1 MANLS
6 KPCLVNVVEQL
17 FLHVDKINDPKGS
30 RVPLEDLAA
39 HLRLPNHRYLAL
51 FFHDLLHVSA
61 PARKTLNRW
70 IEAKLQ
76 RGGISSTRDGSTAKC
91 KGKAKAKA
99 KAKQEVDFHDMY
111 LAILEER
118 RARLGQAA
126 SDMSHTVFAYASL
139 SPDLAF
145 EPADITAAF
154 NKDLELHGGAGL
166 DAVIEEEEAH
176 PDGGGFEHE
185 DDDMPEGGEEQDE
198 EDELNLLPGEYQED
212 TVDGSKPAANNSTPP
227 VPAASAGSER
237 AGENRAL
244 ESPRSDRAPHHF
256 NKDASL
262 LLGESSFSAHRVP
275 KQGGAGQHQSI
286 GPGPGPRGRLSD
298 SFGMAFSD
306 PAPLPPRPPRSHL
319 HAPTSTRGTR
329 SAPNATPPPPPPLES
344 SALSRKRAR
353 SAAQSGVFQAKDPN
367 GEPSQQ
373 SGAVWRGGGGASFSS
388 RSSASAAEA
397 GEAPVKKRAR
407 LGTTTVSAAL
417 ATQSQLQTR
426 LLGSSSS
433 TGATGSTLS
442 SSLDILAKKGL
453 RSLKPGRRLCD
464 EVINAILGRL
474 STPNIGVLSSS
485 AIEAPERPGE
495 NVQQCFSTKATVLF
509 PENRNG
515 KHWRLWRWLSADR
528 RLELYD
534 SLSSGDVAFT
544 SLTCTQAAR
553 ALMLIS
559 KAYAAN
565 SEPLDPD
572 DVSLVRVPCAQQDN
586 SNDCG
591 VYAIVFATS
600 LASPLAM
607 TKSPLSRALSDDA
620 AAAVAGASFGNAR
633 SANQNNDNDPQTRPQ
648 GQDDAVEIVFL
659 PQHPCD
665 VKADIFRQQIS
676 WSLFSGTA
684 ATLPH
689 LAEDP
694 LSVVEIC
701 HLSTYHSSLSST
713 TARLMASSGLQKTT
727 TTTRT
732 TQAPPSSFSAACI
745 AHAES
750 AAQESWARLQYGG
763 HVFAAQQLHRQH
775 CAEVQA
781 ALASDARARN
791 AKGALAKLREAAG
804 TFEFLG
810 RPDVDGEAK
819 ARVRDAAAQAGLA
832 WARCVAWI
840 LLAHR
845 CAQRGPGSLV
855 LVFPGGGRG
864 RDG

>member
-1 MANLS
+1 
-6 KPCLVNVVEQL
+6 
-17 FLHVDKINDPKGS
+17 
-30 RVPLEDLAA
+30 
-39 HLRLPNHRYLAL
+39 
-51 FFHDLLHVSA
+51 
-61 PARKTLNRW
+61 
-70 IEAKLQ
+70 
-76 RGGISSTRDGSTAKC
+76 
-91 KGKAKAKA
+91 
-99 KAKQEVDFHDMY
+99 MY

-126 SDMSHTVFAYASL
+126 NDMSHTVFAYASL
-139 SPDLAF
+139 SSDLAF
-145 EPADITAAF
+145 KPADITAAF
-154 NKDLELHGGAGL
+154 NKDLELHGGVGL
-166 DAVIEEEEAH
+166 DAVVEEEEAH

-185 DDDMPEGGEEQDE
+185 DDDMPEDGEEQDE
-198 EDELNLLPGEYQED
+198 EDELDLLPGEYQED
-212 TVDGSKPAANNSTPP
+212 MVDGSKPAANNSTPP

-237 AGENRAL
+237 DGEDRTL
-244 ESPRSDRAPHHF
+244 ESPRFDRAPHHF
-256 NKDASL
+256 NDDASL
-262 LLGESSFSAHRVP
+262 LLGESSFSAHRAPKP
-275 KQGGAGQHQSI
+275 KQGGVGQHQSI
-286 GPGPGPRGRLSD
+286 GPGPGPGSRSSLRD

-306 PAPLPPRPPRSHL
+306 PAPLPPRPPRSHP
-319 HAPTSTRGTR
+319 HAPTSARGTR
-329 SAPNATPPPPPPLES
+329 SAPNATPLPPPSPPPES
-344 SALSRKRAR
+344 SRKRAR
-353 SAAQSGVFQAKDPN
+353 SAAQSGVSQADDPD

-373 SGAVWRGGGGASFSS
+373 SGAAWREGVGASFSS

-407 LGTTTVSAAL
+407 LGNETLGTTTVSATL
-417 ATQSQLQTR
+417 ATQPQLQKR

-433 TGATGSTLS
+433 SGTAGSTLS
-442 SSLDILAKKGL
+442 SSLDILAKQGL
-453 RSLKPGRRLCD
+453 RSLERGRQLCD
-464 EVINAILGRL
+464 EVINTMLSRL
-474 STPNIGVLSSS
+474 STPDIGVLSSF
-485 AIEAPERPGE
+485 AIEAPERPDQ
-495 NVQQCFSTKATVLF
+495 NIQQCFSTKETVLF

-515 KHWRLWRWLSADR
+515 NHWRLWRWLSADR

-534 SLSSGDVAFT
+534 SLSSGDMFST
-544 SLTCTQAAR
+544 SLTCTQAAG

-572 DVSLVRVPCAQQDN
+572 DVSHVDVPCIQQDN

-591 VYAIVFATS
+591 VYTIVFAMS

-607 TKSPLSRALSDDA
+607 TKPPLSRASSEDA
-620 AAAVAGASFGNAR
+620 AAAGATVSVGNAG
-633 SANQNNDNDPQTRPQ
+633 SANKNNDNDPQTRPQ
-648 GQDDAVEIVFL
+648 GQDDAVDIVVL

-665 VKADIFRQQIS
+665 VTADIFRQQIS

-694 LSVVEIC
+694 LSVAEIC

-713 TARLMASSGLQKTT
+713 TARLMASSGLQKTS

-732 TQAPPSSFSAACI
+732 TQAPLSSFSAACI
-745 AHAES
+745 AHAQS

-810 RPDVDGEAK
+810 QPDVDGEAE

-855 LVFPGGGRG
+855 LVSLGGGRG